1 MKPRPPVSTRVK
13 NVCNSRDD
21 TLTSA
26 TVNACPCERASPGD
40 VCAGKSFGVLTP
52 LGCLR
57 LHRKPTAASHVP
69 LLLAPTKPWLLKPE
83 AMYLI
88 VRVVGIAIRNL
99 ADGRSSWNKPYWE
112 DKSWR

>member
-13 NVCNSRDD
+13 NVCYSRDD

-52 LGCLR
+52 LGCWR
-57 LHRKPTAASHVP
+57 LHRKPMAASHVT
-69 LLLAPTKPWLLKPE
+69 LLLAPTAPWLLKPE
-83 AMYLI
+83 GMFLI
-88 VRVVGIAIRNL
+88 ARVVGIATRNL
-99 ADGRSSWNKPYWE
+99 ADECSEKNNPYWE
-112 DKSWR
+112 YKSWK